1 MNCAL
6 QGDVGLPSHF
16 QHFLEQE
23 LGSAEGWQ
31 QAMHPDLL
39 DNMTKYNKFRPGSW
53 QDLLRF
59 VRNMHRHYTPILR
72 KMPPALQQA
81 LGRGSDGVY
90 RCVSSMFASCVYW
103 FCSRVL

>member
-1 MNCAL
+1 MNCIL

-31 QAMHPDLL
+31 QAIHPDLMK
-39 DNMTKYNKFRPGSW
+39 NMTKYYKFRPDSW

-59 VRNMHRHYTPILR
+59 VRNMHRHYKPILR

-81 LGRGSDGVY
+81 LGRSSDGVY
-90 RCVSSMFASCVYW
+90 RCVSCMYASCMYL
-103 FCSRVL
+103 FCM

>member
-1 MNCAL
+1 MSGAL

-31 QAMHPDLL
+31 QAMDQDLMK
-39 DNMTKYNKFRPGSW
+39 NMTEYYKFRPDSW

-59 VRNMHRHYTPILR
+59 VRNMHRHYRPILR
-72 KMPPALQQA
+72 NMPPALKQA
-81 LGRGSDGVY
+81 LGRTTDSVY
-90 RCVSSMFASCVYW
+90 RYMFWTFASHVYL
-103 FCSRVL
+103 FYM